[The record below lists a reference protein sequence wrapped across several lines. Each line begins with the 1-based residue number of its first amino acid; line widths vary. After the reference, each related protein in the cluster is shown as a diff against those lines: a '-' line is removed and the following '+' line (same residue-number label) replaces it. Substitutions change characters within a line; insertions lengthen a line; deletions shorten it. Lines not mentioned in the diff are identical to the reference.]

1 MRINTLPIL
10 GAACV
15 LGLVAVG
22 PVKAAPGTH
31 GVQRAQQVFGA
42 HRAQPVQ
49 GAKGLS
55 RAHGQYG
62 QPVARSR
69 HGARAG
75 RRPIVDE
82 DQSFLDPGK
91 DSSQPRQDLYVMEQI
106 YMHQDPIR
114 ANQRGL
120 YFNEWAEQRFMDQW
134 GPNSPFPVEP
144 GIPVTPGY
152 FR

>member
-1 MRINTLPIL
+1 MRINILPIL

-15 LGLVAVG
+15 LGLVTVG
-22 PVKAAPGTH
+22 PVAAAPRAH
-31 GVQRAQQVFGA
+31 GAQRAQQVFGSHGLHSA
-42 HRAQPVQ
+42 HDLR
-49 GAKGLS
+49 
-55 RAHGQYG
+55 RAHG

-75 RRPIVDE
+75 RQPIADE

-91 DSSQPRQDLYVMEQI
+91 DTREPRQDLYVMEQV

-114 ANQRGL
+114 ANQRSW
-120 YFNEWAEQRFMDQW
+120 YFNERAVQRFMDQW
-134 GPNSPFPVEP
+134 PGAPFPVEP